1 MPERDDD
8 NQTPPRDDRQYFK
21 EDEFGPEEP
30 PHDPV
35 MSDSENALYLIQFE
49 TKKPVSWPRTDHGFE
64 HAKAKTGKCI
74 NRLEKH
80 LAELKDRHR
89 TLMGRRYAEVI
100 NSDDEE
106 GFSWI
111 KL

>member
-1 MPERDDD
+1 MWEGDDD
-8 NQTPPRDDRQYFK
+8 DQTPPLDDRQYVM

-35 MSDSENALYLIQFE
+35 MSDSENELYLIQFG

-64 HAKAKTGKCI
+64 HAKAKTRKRI

-80 LAELKDRHR
+80 LA
-89 TLMGRRYAEVI
+89 
-100 NSDDEE
+100 
-106 GFSWI
+106 
-111 KL
+111 